1 MKLDIRNHL
10 FLLEVSLR
18 LQTDMRNMIEIF
30 DATEQMLSDFRA
42 LQKDSQGETSDCLS
56 DDFAAMA
63 EADVED
69 ATVVREAYDK
79 LSNAY
84 IEAFTSVS
92 DHHIK
97 RAEAHE
103 AQAAA

>member
-18 LQTDMRNMIEIF
+18 LQTGMRNMIEIF
-30 DATEQMLSDFRA
+30 DATEQMLSDFRE
-42 LQKDSQGETSDCLS
+42 LKKESRG
-56 DDFAAMA
+56 DFAAMA
-63 EADVED
+63 EADVQD
-69 ATVVREAYDK
+69 AAIVRDAYGK
-79 LSNAY
+79 LSDAY

-92 DHHIK
+92 QHHIK

>member
-1 MKLDIRNHL
+1 MKLNIRNHL
-10 FLLEVSLR
+10 FLFEIALR
-18 LQTDMRNMIEIF
+18 LQTDMRHMIEIF
-30 DATEQMLSDFRA
+30 DATEQMLSDFRE
-42 LQKDSQGETSDCLS
+42 LQKEAHDNLPDGLS
-56 DDFAAMA
+56 DVFEEMA

-69 ATVVREAYDK
+69 AIIVRDAYDK

-97 RAEAHE
+97 RLEAHE
-103 AQAAA
+103 ALVAG